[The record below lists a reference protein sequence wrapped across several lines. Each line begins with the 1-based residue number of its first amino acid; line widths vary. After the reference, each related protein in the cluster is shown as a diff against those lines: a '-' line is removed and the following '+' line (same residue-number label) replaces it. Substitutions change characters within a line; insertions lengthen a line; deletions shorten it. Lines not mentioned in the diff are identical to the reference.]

1 MYKSFTFSVYLFP
14 GILFLAFADG
24 SDSKESAC
32 NVGDLNLIPG
42 LGRSS
47 GEGNGNPTTESVPGK

>member
-14 GILFLAFADG
+14 GILFLGFADG
-24 SDSKESAC
+24 SDSKESAH

-42 LGRSS
+42 LGRSF
-47 GEGNGNPTTESVPGK
+47 GEGNGNPTTEFVPGK